1 LEVFELNLLH
11 QWLLAAFSLG
21 LDSFLAGLVVG
32 PILLSWGG
40 RTRLALGFG
49 LCDGLASWAGACM
62 PHQLLR
68 FPDVVAYVCCVPLL
82 LASATRSRA
91 WLYALP
97 LVLSIDNLAA
107 GIPASQTPILALSSA
122 AMAAVGLAL
131 GGLGRAAAAWMLPLH
146 TKAAT

>member
-1 LEVFELNLLH
+1 
-11 QWLLAAFSLG
+11 
-21 LDSFLAGLVVG
+21 
-32 PILLSWGG
+32 
-40 RTRLALGFG
+40 
-49 LCDGLASWAGACM
+49 M
-62 PHQLLR
+62 PHQLLG